1 MYRILLSTPNF
12 PKDLYSFY
20 KKAVTVVD
28 QINGTE
34 TTTLEPYETDNLVDL
49 QNEYL
54 EVIKKY
60 PTSAVLPIDMLAT
73 ELDVII
79 VDETN

>member
-12 PKDLYSFY
+12 PKDLYNFY
-20 KKAVTVVD
+20 KKPVTVVD

-34 TTTLEPYETDNLVDL
+34 TTTLEIYETDNLTDL
-49 QNEYL
+49 QTEYL
-54 EVIKKY
+54 KVIEKY
-60 PTSAVLPIDMLAT
+60 PTSAVLPVDMLAT